1 MINFNNVTFVKSC
14 PTRKEK
20 PQVQKS
26 EVLIVGKSNVGKSSL
41 INALCN
47 KKKMAFTS
55 SKPGHTRLLNYYDI
69 DGAFYM
75 VDAPGYGYAK
85 GGLDLDRLFANMME
99 SYFDNNNELKLVL
112 ILLDA
117 RRELSVDDQ
126 EIIDFVKESNVSYF
140 IVVTKYDKVNQ
151 KEKAAL
157 NKRLAVEGFDK
168 EQIFY
173 TSSLNNDGLNLLK
186 KGIEKALQFSKIR
199 KSSEEEE

>member
-1 MINFNNVTFVKSC
+1 MINFTNVAFVKSC

-20 PQVQKS
+20 PQDNKP

-69 DGAFYM
+69 DGKFYM

-85 GGLDLDRLFANMME
+85 GGLDLDRLFAKMME
-99 SYFDNNNELKLVL
+99 SYFDNNYELKLVL

-117 RRELSVDDQ
+117 RRELSLDDQ
-126 EIIDFVKESNVSYF
+126 EIIDFVKESNVGYF

-157 NKRLAVEGFDK
+157 NKRLSAEGFNK

-186 KGIEKALQFSKIR
+186 KGIEKSI
-199 KSSEEEE
+199 

>member
-1 MINFNNVTFVKSC
+1 MINFSNVTFVKSC

-20 PQVQKS
+20 PQVVKS

-41 INALCN
+41 INALTN

-69 DGAFYM
+69 DNAFYI

-85 GGLDLDRLFANMME
+85 GGLDLDRLFATMME
-99 SYFDNNNELKLVL
+99 SYFDNNKELKLVL

-117 RRELSVDDQ
+117 RRELSADDQ
-126 EIIDFVKESNVSYF
+126 EIINFVRDSEVSYF
-140 IVVTKYDKVNQ
+140 IVVTKFDKVNQ

-157 NKRLAVEGFDK
+157 NKRLANEGFSK
-168 EQIFY
+168 EQVFY

-186 KGIEKALQFSKIR
+186 KGIEKAL
-199 KSSEEEE
+199 

>member
-1 MINFNNVTFVKSC
+1 MINFSNVTFVKSC

-20 PQVQKS
+20 PQVTKS

-69 DGAFYM
+69 DSAFYM

-85 GGLDLDRLFANMME
+85 GGLDLDRLFATMME
-99 SYFDNNNELKLVL
+99 SYFDNNKELKLVL

-117 RRELSVDDQ
+117 RRELSEDDQ

-140 IVVTKYDKVNQ
+140 IVITKYDKVNQ

-157 NKRLAVEGFDK
+157 NKRLAKEGFNK

-186 KGIEKALQFSKIR
+186 KGIEKSI
-199 KSSEEEE
+199 

>member
-14 PTRKEK
+14 PTRKER
-20 PQVQKS
+20 PQVSKS

-69 DGAFYM
+69 DSKFYL

-85 GGLDLDRLFANMME
+85 GGLDLDRLFATMME

-117 RRELSVDDQ
+117 RRELSADDH
-126 EIIDFVKESNVSYF
+126 EIIDFVKESNVSYL

-157 NKRLAVEGFDK
+157 NKHLTSEGFKK
-168 EQIFY
+168 EQVFF

-186 KGIEKALQFSKIR
+186 KGIEKSI
-199 KSSEEEE
+199 

>member
-20 PQVQKS
+20 PQVVKS

-41 INALCN
+41 INAMTN

-69 DGAFYM
+69 DNQFYI

-85 GGLDLDRLFANMME
+85 GGLDLDRLFAEMME
-99 SYFDNNNELKLVL
+99 SYFDNNKELKLVL

-126 EIIDFVKESNVSYF
+126 EIINFVRDSEVSYF
-140 IVVTKYDKVNQ
+140 IVITKYDKVNQ

-157 NKRLAVEGFDK
+157 NKRLAAEGFNK
-168 EQIFY
+168 EQVFY
-173 TSSLNNDGLNLLK
+173 TSSLNNDGLALLK
-186 KGIEKALQFSKIR
+186 KEIEKAI
-199 KSSEEEE
+199 